1 MMENDVLIR
10 RATSDDFNDVMQIET
25 LAFGSAK
32 EAEWVAEVI
41 AAENTEPYLSLLA
54 FYRGEAVGHILFTP
68 GVAEGSADTSSI
80 YILAPLAI
88 KPAYQKQGLG
98 GLLIEAGLRYLRESG
113 VKLVLVLGHKEYY
126 PRHGFKGDAESAGFF
141 PPYPLPREYAD
152 YWMYQYLTPDTD
164 NIPKGRIRC
173 TTALDKPQH
182 WRE

>member
-1 MMENDVLIR
+1 MENDVQIR

-25 LAFGSAK
+25 LA
-32 EAEWVAEVI
+32 
-41 AAENTEPYLSLLA
+41 
-54 FYRGEAVGHILFTP
+54 
-68 GVAEGSADTSSI
+68 
-80 YILAPLAI
+80 
-88 KPAYQKQGLG
+88 
-98 GLLIEAGLRYLRESG
+98 
-113 VKLVLVLGHKEYY
+113 Y